1 MNNCPKCGS
10 NINPGEDFCK
20 MCGTKITT
28 PQNNISNITQ
38 QQQEN
43 MQNINNL
50 QTQNSISNTEQIEIL
65 DNLEEDITNND
76 DDLINTYMGKNAE
89 KLKDGGISGYTLL
102 FGPIYILYRKMWL
115 LGLIS
120 AGIIILANI
129 FLKSYSLIVLLVIS
143 IILSFKFKDLY
154 LNYVKEKVNKIKR
167 ENTDKS
173 KEELM
178 IICSK
183 KGGTSLLPVI
193 ALIII
198 YGISLYINIIVTSNL
213 INNSKDDNN
222 NNYETSNK
230 LTTLID
236 LNVTIPD
243 NFKRIDFINN
253 KSVTYILKESEDYSY
268 DCSLRLSIEDTSFYN
283 NDAKLYLENETSY
296 YSSLF
301 SGITEKNI
309 NNNTWYYGYIIN
321 NSTQKYHYATFYNG
335 NIYGIKYEIRN
346 IKNENCSNAHK
357 TIKNSLKFN

>member
-1 MNNCPKCGS
+1 
-10 NINPGEDFCK
+10 
-20 MCGTKITT
+20 
-28 PQNNISNITQ
+28 
-38 QQQEN
+38 
-43 MQNINNL
+43 
-50 QTQNSISNTEQIEIL
+50 
-65 DNLEEDITNND
+65 
-76 DDLINTYMGKNAE
+76 MGKNAE

-198 YGISLYINIIVTSNL
+198 YGISLYITIIIMKHQ
-213 INNSKDDNN
+213 IN
-222 NNYETSNK
+222 
-230 LTTLID
+230 
-236 LNVTIPD
+236 
-243 NFKRIDFINN
+243 
-253 KSVTYILKESEDYSY
+253 
-268 DCSLRLSIEDTSFYN
+268 
-283 NDAKLYLENETSY
+283 
-296 YSSLF
+296 
-301 SGITEKNI
+301 
-309 NNNTWYYGYIIN
+309 
-321 NSTQKYHYATFYNG
+321 
-335 NIYGIKYEIRN
+335 
-346 IKNENCSNAHK
+346 
-357 TIKNSLKFN
+357 

>member
-10 NINPGEDFCK
+10 NINQGEDFCK
-20 MCGTKITT
+20 VCGTKITT

-43 MQNINNL
+43 IQNINNL

-167 ENTDKS
+167 ENIGKS

-193 ALIII
+193 ALVIIH
-198 YGISLYINIIVTSNL
+198 G
-213 INNSKDDNN
+213 
-222 NNYETSNK
+222 
-230 LTTLID
+230 
-236 LNVTIPD
+236 VTIYIQLVLSS
-243 NFKRIDFINN
+243 NTANY
-253 KSVTYILKESEDYSY
+253 KSDYY
-268 DCSLRLSIEDTSFYN
+268 TEDTSITMKKLKFTIPKNFKNPKSNDTTYRKYNIVKNNDSDDDCMLEIARHDASLYN
-283 NDAKLYLENETSY
+283 NDAKKTFDIYTSY
-296 YSSLF
+296 FKNDYSK
-301 SGITEKNI
+301 IEEKRV
-309 NNNTWYYGYIIN
+309 NNNTWYYG
-321 NSTQKYHYATFYNG
+321 FYKTEKAQG
-335 NIYGIKYEIRN
+335 YQYSILKKGDIYSIDFTITNDVNK
-346 IKNENCSNAHK
+346 NCSNAYN
-357 TIKNSLKFN
+357 TIINSLKFK

>member
-1 MNNCPKCGS
+1 
-10 NINPGEDFCK
+10 
-20 MCGTKITT
+20 
-28 PQNNISNITQ
+28 
-38 QQQEN
+38 
-43 MQNINNL
+43 
-50 QTQNSISNTEQIEIL
+50 
-65 DNLEEDITNND
+65 
-76 DDLINTYMGKNAE
+76 
-89 KLKDGGISGYTLL
+89 
-102 FGPIYILYRKMWL
+102 MWL

-120 AGIIILANI
+120 AGIITFANI

-154 LNYVKEKVNKIKR
+154 LKYVKEKVNKIKR

-173 KEELM
+173 KQELM

-198 YGISLYINIIVTSNL
+198 YGISLYINLIVTSNL
-213 INNSKDDNN
+213 INKSKDDNN
-222 NNYETSNK
+222 NKYETSNK

-335 NIYGIKYEIRN
+335 NIYGIKYVIRN